1 MKINISKALK
11 TMTPITLLKSE
22 SISAQRNAIETL
34 EEERGVK
41 ETEASL
47 TERSAALRTM
57 KRVSA
62 TMSRSMATVPAKV
75 QAMRSGLRRRS

>member
-1 MKINISKALK
+1 M
-11 TMTPITLLKSE
+11 
-22 SISAQRNAIETL
+22 
-34 EEERGVK
+34 K

-47 TERSAALRTM
+47 TERSAALRTI

-62 TMSRSMATVPAKV
+62 TMSRSMATVPMKV